1 VCRVGPGKGRE
12 TLSLLRNVLLQA
24 ARRAAND
31 PQVRA
36 RAGEVA
42 REEAVPRLKAARDE
56 LKDLAAAARASD
68 EPHAFLRLL
77 GRRVGQINRRNR
89 S

>member
-1 VCRVGPGKGRE
+1 
-12 TLSLLRNVLLQA
+12 LSLLRNVLLQA

-31 PQVRA
+31 PQVRE

-56 LKDLAAAARASD
+56 LKDLAAEARASD

-77 GRRVGQINRRNR
+77 GRRVGQVNRRGR